1 MNKIRK
7 LFILV
12 VCLIFFGVTPAYA
25 NDSCNHQLVKVSY
38 TWSDDNKTCTASRT
52 CLACPLKEIETVTTT
67 PTLVEEKTCILPE
80 LTSYS
85 ANFTN
90 TAFVAQEKTV
100 QTEEAA
106 GHSLKKTEGVA
117 ASAAKEGNRIYWHCH
132 DCDKYFGD
140 EKAETEITK
149 ADTVLEKIAPVI
161 IKGDGASVSAGG
173 KKALSF
179 TSDAAYKD
187 FICVEL
193 DGKTVDESN
202 YMVKDMKKGDYSR
215 EVNIMNN
222 EEKRCSGCG
231 VLLQDQN
238 LLQEGYTTS
247 LENDVCQRC
256 FRMKNY
262 GEYQVVTKSND
273 EYLKILKS
281 VGETKD
287 LVLYITDL
295 LNLEE
300 NIEEIRSIIPN
311 KMILVLNKKD
321 VLPKSVK
328 EEKLINYLKEKNIEF
343 EEVIVVSVNKNIN
356 IDYLLKR
363 IKYYQT
369 SKNVYVVG
377 HTNAGKS
384 SLINKLIS
392 NYSDNTQELTMSPLP
407 STTLN
412 LVKIDIND
420 HLTLID
426 TPGLVDN
433 GSILN
438 RVDASMVKKISPK
451 KEIKPRTYQL
461 RKNQSII
468 IEDLIRIDYVEG
480 EKNSFTLF
488 VSNDLKVKR
497 LLNLFNND
505 ELKDK
510 NKLTYEVKYDE
521 DLVIN
526 GLGFVKIVNKGV
538 IDVYID
544 KDIDTFMRKSLI

>member
-1 MNKIRK
+1 
-7 LFILV
+7 
-12 VCLIFFGVTPAYA
+12 
-25 NDSCNHQLVKVSY
+25 
-38 TWSDDNKTCTASRT
+38 
-52 CLACPLKEIETVTTT
+52 
-67 PTLVEEKTCILPE
+67 
-80 LTSYS
+80 
-85 ANFTN
+85 
-90 TAFVAQEKTV
+90 
-100 QTEEAA
+100 
-106 GHSLKKTEGVA
+106 
-117 ASAAKEGNRIYWHCH
+117 
-132 DCDKYFGD
+132 
-140 EKAETEITK
+140 
-149 ADTVLEKIAPVI
+149 
-161 IKGDGASVSAGG
+161 
-173 KKALSF
+173 
-179 TSDAAYKD
+179 
-187 FICVEL
+187 
-193 DGKTVDESN
+193 
-202 YMVKDMKKGDYSR
+202 
-215 EVNIMNN
+215 MNN

-262 GEYQVVTKSND
+262 GEYQVVTKSNE

-300 NIEEIRSIIPN
+300 NIEEIRNIIPN

-328 EEKLINYLKEKNIEF
+328 DEKLINYLKEKNIEF

-420 HLTLID
+420 YLTLID

>member
-1 MNKIRK
+1 
-7 LFILV
+7 
-12 VCLIFFGVTPAYA
+12 
-25 NDSCNHQLVKVSY
+25 
-38 TWSDDNKTCTASRT
+38 
-52 CLACPLKEIETVTTT
+52 
-67 PTLVEEKTCILPE
+67 
-80 LTSYS
+80 
-85 ANFTN
+85 
-90 TAFVAQEKTV
+90 
-100 QTEEAA
+100 
-106 GHSLKKTEGVA
+106 
-117 ASAAKEGNRIYWHCH
+117 
-132 DCDKYFGD
+132 
-140 EKAETEITK
+140 
-149 ADTVLEKIAPVI
+149 
-161 IKGDGASVSAGG
+161 
-173 KKALSF
+173 
-179 TSDAAYKD
+179 
-187 FICVEL
+187 
-193 DGKTVDESN
+193 
-202 YMVKDMKKGDYSR
+202 
-215 EVNIMNN
+215 MNN

-392 NYSDNTQELTMSPLP
+392 NYSDNIQELTMSPLP

-420 HLTLID
+420 YLTLID

>member
-1 MNKIRK
+1 
-7 LFILV
+7 
-12 VCLIFFGVTPAYA
+12 
-25 NDSCNHQLVKVSY
+25 
-38 TWSDDNKTCTASRT
+38 
-52 CLACPLKEIETVTTT
+52 
-67 PTLVEEKTCILPE
+67 
-80 LTSYS
+80 
-85 ANFTN
+85 
-90 TAFVAQEKTV
+90 
-100 QTEEAA
+100 
-106 GHSLKKTEGVA
+106 
-117 ASAAKEGNRIYWHCH
+117 
-132 DCDKYFGD
+132 
-140 EKAETEITK
+140 
-149 ADTVLEKIAPVI
+149 
-161 IKGDGASVSAGG
+161 
-173 KKALSF
+173 
-179 TSDAAYKD
+179 
-187 FICVEL
+187 
-193 DGKTVDESN
+193 
-202 YMVKDMKKGDYSR
+202 
-215 EVNIMNN
+215 MNN

-300 NIEEIRSIIPN
+300 NIEEIRNIIPN

-369 SKNVYVVG
+369 SKNVYFVG

-420 HLTLID
+420 YLTLID